1 MVKGLNTFGPF
12 DWKVYYSLAPQRRV
26 AEAEAAAWVQKR
38 AALAE
43 RFTRV
48 PQDLPCLT
56 CPCAATPGG
65 CGRGIDPDGVT
76 CCRKFAKWYRVAWLA
91 ITEGIKRAAP
101 ELEPPKAAK
110 ETIHLHCTG
119 STEKVKEKYGV
130 KSYFTYGSPDPRS

>member
-12 DWKVYYSLAPQRRV
+12 DWKVYYSLSIRRREE
-26 AEAEAAAWVQKR
+26 EARAKAWAQKR

-48 PQDLPCLT
+48 PQELPCLT
-56 CPCAATPGG
+56 CKWEATPGG
-65 CGRGIDPDGVT
+65 CGRGVDPD
-76 CCRKFAKWYRVAWLA
+76 RVACCSAFVKYFRTAWPA

-110 ETIHLHCTG
+110 ENEYAPIVTG
-119 STEKVKEKYGV
+119 AEENVKEGQD
-130 KSYFTYGSPDPRS
+130 GLLQ